1 MTFVIGVATIV
12 VDQDCNNYGLSC
24 NDSVFFATMVVGVA
38 TMVVGVATIVVD
50 VTILNIMTIVI
61 TTRCPNPPAN
71 RQVLTL
77 IVKTQLKLEQQIIY
91 QLNNSSE

>member
-1 MTFVIGVATIV
+1 MIGVATIV

-38 TMVVGVATIVVD
+38 TIVVGVATIVVD

-77 IVKTQLKLEQQIIY
+77 TSLL
-91 QLNNSSE
+91 LLASLATTFLWLSTGH